1 MRACGAAIIH
11 IEEELKL
18 LDEQAKQQ
26 TVLNQNVLIEI
37 GAAMAL
43 YGRRFIL
50 LVKEGLELPSNLQG
64 LYVVHYAGDK
74 LDGDV
79 TIRLL
84 KAVNE
89 MKKEPLPISVTSG

>member
-1 MRACGAAIIH
+1 MRTRGAALIH
-11 IEEELKL
+11 IE
-18 LDEQAKQQ
+18 DEVKILEQSL
-26 TVLNQNVLIEI
+26 VNQNVLIEI

-50 LVKEGLELPSNLQG
+50 LVKEGVELPSNLHR
-64 LYVVHYAGDK
+64 LYEVRYAGDK

-84 KAVNE
+84 KAINE
-89 MKKEPLPISVTSG
+89 MKKEPVPGSNLL